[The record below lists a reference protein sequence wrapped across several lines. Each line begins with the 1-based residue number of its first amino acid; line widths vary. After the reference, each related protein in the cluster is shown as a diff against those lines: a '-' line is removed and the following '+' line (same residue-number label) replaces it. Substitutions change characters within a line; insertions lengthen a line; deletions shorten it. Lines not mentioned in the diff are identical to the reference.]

1 MLAHRRPPWFVWI
14 VAVANMFL
22 ILIIAG
28 TTFYSGSVFLV
39 PLQKLMGTNRTA
51 ISKVFAIIMIVNG
64 TLMPLAGMLIDKWG
78 PRRAMLFG
86 MSGLAVVFFLFSRA
100 TAVWQLYLIAVLQ
113 GLFQPISGG
122 MSNQAIVGR
131 WFKRKRGRAMGLMG
145 AGIGLGGLMVP
156 WVLGV
161 MIESFGI
168 RTAYLFNTGCLLFL
182 NIPIILFILRDSP
195 HSVGLPKDG
204 YKISSTSSEETK
216 KTQETPDARERKKP
230 QAQDDKDDKDDTL
243 IFLKDAVKTL
253 TFWAILLSSA
263 LGLSMIGIMSLHL
276 PAMLQDAGMGL
287 SDSAGYLG
295 MMLGI
300 GIAGRISVGEL
311 TDRIKPRFVYSVAV
325 LLMGLGSLTM
335 IVPEVLIA
343 RFAFIIIF
351 GITQA
356 ATSTLIPLII
366 QSIFGVRSFGRIYG
380 PIGLCT
386 SFAIAGGNYL
396 GGYIR
401 DLSGNY
407 DPAII
412 LTAVVGLLSFG
423 ASFFISPVSKQGKS
437 HSPDTGEAESSLS

>member
-1 MLAHRRPPWFVWI
+1 
-14 VAVANMFL
+14 MFL

-39 PLQKLMGTNRTA
+39 PLQNLMGTNRTD

-64 TLMPLAGMLIDKWG
+64 VLMPVAGLLIDRWG
-78 PRRAMLFG
+78 PRRAMIFG

-113 GLFQPISGG
+113 GIFQPISGG

-145 AGIGLGGLMVP
+145 AGIGLGGLVVP
-156 WVLGV
+156 WLLGV
-161 MIESFGI
+161 IIETFDI

-195 HSVGLPKDG
+195 HSVGLPRDG
-204 YKISSTSSEETK
+204 YEISSPSS
-216 KTQETPDARERKKP
+216 QES
-230 QAQDDKDDKDDTL
+230 QDNMQVQEAGEDKDDTL

-253 TFWAILLSSA
+253 TFWAVLVSSA

-276 PAMLQDAGMGL
+276 PAMLQDAGMSL
-287 SDSAGYLG
+287 SVSAGYLG

-335 IVPEVLIA
+335 LLPQVPLA
-343 RFAFIIIF
+343 RIAFIAIF

-407 DPAII
+407 NPAII

-423 ASFFISPVSKQGKS
+423 ASFFINPVVKEGSS
-437 HSPDTGEAESSLS
+437 HSPDAGAADPSRS

>member
-1 MLAHRRPPWFVWI
+1 MLAHQRPPWFVWI
-14 VAVANMFL
+14 VATANMFL

-39 PLQKLMGTNRTA
+39 PLQNLMGTNRTD

-64 TLMPLAGMLIDKWG
+64 VLMPVAGLLIDRWG
-78 PRRAMLFG
+78 PRRAMIFG

-113 GLFQPISGG
+113 GIFQVFSGG

-145 AGIGLGGLMVP
+145 AGIGLGGLVVP
-156 WVLGV
+156 WLLGV
-161 MIESFGI
+161 IIETFDI

-195 HSVGLPKDG
+195 HSVGLPRDG
-204 YKISSTSSEETK
+204 YEISSTSS
-216 KTQETPDARERKKP
+216 QE
-230 QAQDDKDDKDDTL
+230 AQDNMQVQEAGEDKDDTL

-253 TFWAILLSSA
+253 TFWAVLVSSA

-276 PAMLQDAGMGL
+276 PAMLQDAGMSL
-287 SDSAGYLG
+287 SVSAGYLG

-335 IVPEVLIA
+335 LLPQVPLA
-343 RFAFIIIF
+343 RIAFIAIF

-407 DPAII
+407 NPAII

-423 ASFFISPVSKQGKS
+423 ASFFINPVSKEESS
-437 HSPDTGEAESSLS
+437 HSPDAGAADPSRL

>member
-1 MLAHRRPPWFVWI
+1 
-14 VAVANMFL
+14 MFL

-39 PLQKLMGTNRTA
+39 PLQNLMGTNRTD

-64 TLMPLAGMLIDKWG
+64 VLMPVAGLLIDRWG
-78 PRRAMLFG
+78 PRRAMIFG

-113 GLFQPISGG
+113 GIFQPISGG

-145 AGIGLGGLMVP
+145 AGIGLGGLVVP
-156 WVLGV
+156 WLLGV
-161 MIESFGI
+161 IIETFDI

-195 HSVGLPKDG
+195 HSVGLPRDG
-204 YKISSTSSEETK
+204 YEISSPSS
-216 KTQETPDARERKKP
+216 QE
-230 QAQDDKDDKDDTL
+230 AQENMQVQEAGEDKDDTL

-253 TFWAILLSSA
+253 TFWAVLVSSA

-276 PAMLQDAGMGL
+276 PAMLQDAGMSL
-287 SDSAGYLG
+287 SVSAGYLG

-335 IVPEVLIA
+335 LLPQVPLA
-343 RFAFIIIF
+343 RIAFIAIF

-407 DPAII
+407 NPAII

-423 ASFFISPVSKQGKS
+423 ASFFINPVVKEGSS
-437 HSPDTGEAESSLS
+437 HSPDAGAADPSRS

>member
-1 MLAHRRPPWFVWI
+1 MLSHQRPPWFVWI
-14 VAVANMFL
+14 VAAGNMFL

-39 PLQKLMGTNRTA
+39 PLQNLMGTNRTD

-64 TLMPLAGMLIDKWG
+64 VLMPVAGLLIDRWG
-78 PRRAMLFG
+78 PRRAMIFG

-113 GLFQPISGG
+113 GIFQPISGG

-145 AGIGLGGLMVP
+145 AGIGLGGLVVP
-156 WVLGV
+156 WLLGV
-161 MIESFGI
+161 IIETFDI

-195 HSVGLPKDG
+195 HSVGLPRDG
-204 YKISSTSSEETK
+204 YEISSPSS
-216 KTQETPDARERKKP
+216 QES
-230 QAQDDKDDKDDTL
+230 QDNMQVQEAGEDKDDTL

-253 TFWAILLSSA
+253 TFWAVLVSSA

-276 PAMLQDAGMGL
+276 PAMLQDAGMSL
-287 SDSAGYLG
+287 SVSAGYLG

-335 IVPEVLIA
+335 LLPQVPLA
-343 RFAFIIIF
+343 RIAFIAIF

-407 DPAII
+407 NPAII

-423 ASFFISPVSKQGKS
+423 ASFFINPVVKEGSS
-437 HSPDTGEAESSLS
+437 HSPDAGAADPSRS